1 MPRRRLPDRR
11 CLPDRQRGFTLLE
24 MLVALVVLGFLVVG
38 LTQGVRAG
46 LALWQAQRQRLT
58 QTADLDAAARMLRV
72 LLTQMP
78 AIPVSEP
85 ASSGNAATVTQGSA
99 DRFAFVGDLPTGFG
113 TTRRADITLGFT
125 HQSLVLLWTPHR
137 HEFWLT
143 PRPPLAETGLV
154 NGIERLELA
163 YWGAPAPGQ
172 PAGWQTQWDG
182 PEPPDLVR
190 LRLIFAKGDRRRW
203 PDLIAAPRLRRQQ

>member
-1 MPRRRLPDRR
+1 MPGRCLPDRR
-11 CLPDRQRGFTLLE
+11 CGFTLLE

-46 LALWQAQRQRLT
+46 LALWQAQRHRLT

-78 AIPVSEP
+78 GIPVSEP
-85 ASSGNAATVTQGSA
+85 ASSGNGATVTTGSS

-113 TTRRADITLGFT
+113 TTRRADITLGFD
-125 HQSLVLLWTPHR
+125 HRSLVLFWTPHH
-137 HEFWLT
+137 HELWST
-143 PRPPLAETGLV
+143 PRPPLAETDLV
-154 NGIERLELA
+154 HGIERLELA
-163 YWGAPAPGQ
+163 YWGVPAPGQ
-172 PAGWQTQWDG
+172 PAGWQAQWDG

-190 LRLIFAKGDRRRW
+190 LRLIFPKGDRRRW